1 MIRRGGCLL
10 SLLLTA
16 ALVGCDDEANQT
28 AIATVGGDP
37 THGRALM
44 TAYGCTACHTVP
56 GIHGANALVGPPLT
70 SMASRG
76 YVGGVMPNTPKNLI
90 TWIQNPTA
98 VDGKTAMPNLHVTD
112 KDARDIATYLYT
124 LR

>member
-1 MIRRGGCLL
+1 MMGRSRHLL
-10 SLLLTA
+10 FLLLAA
-16 ALVGCDDEANQT
+16 ALVGCDNEANET

-44 TAYGCTACHTVP
+44 TSYGCTACHTVP

-76 YVGGVMPNTPKNLI
+76 YVGGVLQNTPQNLI